1 MQSDN
6 EKFVVSNSY
15 LRIYDAQCFS
25 SISQNLPQSS
35 YINIGK
41 FASVEYAGINVVV
54 YIHCYIN
61 GNIVLVTAKT
71 TQYSDTDAV
80 HCRGFSYKT
89 LLCC

>member
-25 SISQNLPQSS
+25 SISQNLP
-35 YINIGK
+35 INIGK

-61 GNIVLVTAKT
+61 GNIVLATAKT
-71 TQYSDTDAV
+71 TQ
-80 HCRGFSYKT
+80 
-89 LLCC
+89 